1 MNFIIRWLVTAIAV
15 GVAVWIVPGMDLLG
29 GTDAWVGIAIFGLIL
44 SLINISIKPIMQV
57 LSLPISVI
65 TLGIFYLVVNTL
77 MLYIAAWLAN
87 GIFQSGTGHRLVR
100 QRVRGLHRHQHRI
113 GAGERIGRQ
122 GTSIRIATTCKRHRR
137 FRRCRFLLVR
147 ERSETIGR
155 VVCVNSE
162 RRSHANTT
170 TAVQWARQKLGRRT
184 SKAARAPAYT

>member
-87 GIFQSGTGHRLVR
+87 GIFQVGLV
-100 QRVRGLHRHQHRI
+100 I
-113 GAGERIGRQ
+113 DSFGAGERIGRQ
-122 GTSIRIATTCKRHRR
+122 GLASGSQPPASGTVGFGSAAFFGSRALRNDRKGR
-137 FRRCRFLLVR
+137 LR
-147 ERSETIGR
+147 EF
-155 VVCVNSE
+155 
-162 RRSHANTT
+162 
-170 TAVQWARQKLGRRT
+170 
-184 SKAARAPAYT
+184 

>member
-77 MLYIAAWLAN
+77 MLYIAAWLA
-87 GIFQSGTGHRLVR
+87 IVISIVSALVN
-100 QRVRGLHRHQHRI
+100 
-113 GAGERIGRQ
+113 A
-122 GTSIRIATTCKRHRR
+122 
-137 FRRCRFLLVR
+137 LV
-147 ERSETIGR
+147 G
-155 VVCVNSE
+155 
-162 RRSHANTT
+162 
-170 TAVQWARQKLGRRT
+170 KD
-184 SKAARAPAYT
+184 

>member
-77 MLYIAAWLAN
+77 MLYVAAWLAN
-87 GIFQSGTGHRLVR
+87 GIFQ
-100 QRVRGLHRHQHRI
+100 
-113 GAGERIGRQ
+113 AGVD
-122 GTSIRIATTCKRHRR
+122 IATFGSAFVASIVISIVSGIMNAIVGKD
-137 FRRCRFLLVR
+137 
-147 ERSETIGR
+147 
-155 VVCVNSE
+155 
-162 RRSHANTT
+162 
-170 TAVQWARQKLGRRT
+170 
-184 SKAARAPAYT
+184 